1 VEEIEVEPNTSEEE
15 ELACK
20 IFGDLN
26 RDLPRIPRDG
36 ILIIL
41 SDFEE
46 EGEDADHTLV
56 TTLPQLSVG
65 SKSFVVVVVVEEEEE
80 EEQEEQEEEEEEED
94 DDDDDDEEAHI

>member
-1 VEEIEVEPNTSEEE
+1 VEEIEVEPNTSEDE

-56 TTLPQLSVG
+56 TTLPQSSVG
-65 SKSFVVVVVVEEEEE
+65 SKSFVVVVVVEEEEQE
-80 EEQEEQEEEEEEED
+80 EEQEEEE
-94 DDDDDDEEAHI
+94 DDDDEEAHI

>member
-1 VEEIEVEPNTSEEE
+1 VEEIEVEPNTSEDE

-56 TTLPQLSVG
+56 TTPPQSSMG
-65 SKSFVVVVVVEEEEE
+65 SKAFVVVVVVVVVEEEE
-80 EEQEEQEEEEEEED
+80 
-94 DDDDDDEEAHI
+94 DDDDEEAHI